1 MSSRASELQSELIGM
16 AGRVLMQNYRQQPIV
31 MQRGRGAELWDV
43 AGNRYLDMTSGIAV
57 CALGHSHPRL
67 SQELAEQVATLIHT
81 SNLYFNE
88 KQIRAADALIKRAF
102 PGRVFFCNSGAEAN
116 EAALKLARRY
126 QNARGETQRDKIIAM
141 EGSFHGRS
149 IATVSVTG
157 QEKYRQGFGPLFA
170 PVTFVPYG
178 DLEAVRA
185 AIGDRRACAVIVEP
199 VQGEGGVIV
208 PPAGYLQKLRAL
220 CSETGTLL
228 LFDEVQ
234 TGIGR
239 TGKWFGHQWD
249 GVQPDA
255 MSLAKG
261 LGGGVPVGAL
271 VATEE
276 ASNGLAFVAGGV
288 VPHASTFG
296 GNPLA
301 CAAISAV
308 LDIIDSERL
317 LENCVAVGDY
327 LDRRLRELISKRP
340 GRCKEAR
347 GRGLLR
353 GLLID
358 RPAAPVVTTCRER
371 GLLLSAAGS
380 HVLRFAPALTIK
392 NADIDEAIGILDG
405 VLGGLSDG

>member
-1 MSSRASELQSELIGM
+1 
-16 AGRVLMQNYRQQPIV
+16 
-31 MQRGRGAELWDV
+31 
-43 AGNRYLDMTSGIAV
+43 V

-67 SQELAEQVATLIHT
+67 ARVLADQAETLLHT

-88 KQIRAADALIKRAF
+88 KQVLAAQRLVEHAF

-116 EAALKLARRY
+116 EAALKLSRRY
-126 QNARGETQRDKIIAM
+126 QHARGEDRRDRIVAM

-178 DLEAVRA
+178 DFDAVKNA
-185 AIGDRRACAVIVEP
+185 VADRRACAVLVEP
-199 VQGEGGVIV
+199 IQGEGGVIV
-208 PPAGYLQKLRAL
+208 PPPGYLQKLRTL
-220 CSETGTLL
+220 CTETGTLL

-249 GVQPDA
+249 GVLPDA

-276 ASNGLAFVAGGV
+276 VAKGLAFADGV

-301 CAAISAV
+301 TAAILAV
-308 LDIIDSERL
+308 IDIIESEQL
-317 LENCVAVGDY
+317 IENCVVVGNY
-327 LDRRLRELISKRP
+327 LEKCLQQLIVKRP
-340 GRCKEAR
+340 SICKEVR

-353 GLLID
+353 GLLLD
-358 RPAAPVVTTCRER
+358 RPPAPLVTTCREQ

-380 HVLRFAPALTIK
+380 HVLRFAPALTVQT
-392 NADIDEAIGILDG
+392 AHVDEAVEILDR
-405 VLGGLSDG
+405 VLGGLHG